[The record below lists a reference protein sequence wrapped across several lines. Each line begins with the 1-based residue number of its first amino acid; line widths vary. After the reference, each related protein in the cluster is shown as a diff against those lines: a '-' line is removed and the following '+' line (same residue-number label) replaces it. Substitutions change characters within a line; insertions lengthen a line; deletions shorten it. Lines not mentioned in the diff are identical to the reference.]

1 MKPAYLITNREWRK
15 MEIPAEVW
23 IAGAYGGIITLAA
36 IGRYLTLPKI
46 RRHADPVLASVGLE
60 LGNREQTER
69 LIAEVHGC
77 RLALETLA
85 DKRTDE
91 IEELHRSLLDR
102 MDAQERREEQE
113 EQRPRRQ
120 PPRRR

>member
-1 MKPAYLITNREWRK
+1 MTSWRGGRAVDWTN
-15 MEIPAEVW
+15 AL
-23 IAGAYGGIITLAA
+23 TLAGVF
-36 IGRYLTLPKI
+36 IGAASAAYVGYSKRWPAKP
-46 RRHADPVLASVGLE
+46 DNPVLTGI
-60 LGNREQTER
+60 GIGFGDREMQER
-69 LIAEVHGC
+69 LIAEVKGC
-77 RLALETLA
+77 RLALEVLA

-120 PPRRR
+120 PARRR

>member
-1 MKPAYLITNREWRK
+1 VDWNNLITLISVGIGTTAAAYVGYSRK
-15 MEIPAEVW
+15 WPAKTEGV
-23 IAGAYGGIITLAA
+23 
-36 IGRYLTLPKI
+36 
-46 RRHADPVLASVGLE
+46 PVLTSIGLE

-69 LIAEVHGC
+69 LIGEVHGC
-77 RLALETLA
+77 RVALEVLA
-85 DKRTDE
+85 DRRTED
-91 IEELHRSLLDR
+91 IEDMHKALLER